1 MLVSH
6 LLEQKGRSVI
16 HAGDDTS
23 LADVVR
29 LLAKRRIGA
38 ILIMG
43 ADGALAGILSERD
56 IVRALANDGPDA
68 LSHSAASHMTRDV
81 TTCSERDHVDD
92 IMEVMTLG
100 RFRHLPVVEDDRVV
114 GLISIGDV
122 VKSRIAETLGE
133 AQALREYIIAAG

>member
-6 LLEQKGRSVI
+6 ILEQKGRGVV
-16 HAGDDTS
+16 HAGEDTP
-23 LADVVR
+23 LAEIAR

-38 ILIMG
+38 VLVMG

-56 IVRALANDGPDA
+56 IVRALANDGAAA
-68 LSHSAASHMTRDV
+68 LTHSAAAHMTRDI

-100 RFRHLPVVEDDRVV
+100 RFRHLPVIEDDRVV

-122 VKSRIAETLGE
+122 VKSRIAETVGE
-133 AQALREYIIAAG
+133 AQALREYIVAAG